1 MSAALDIQT
10 ERESPALLLIRLRGR
25 LDSTTAPLLELKIKE
40 SCADDKELRRVLFVC
55 GDLRYISSA
64 GLSVFLGL
72 VRQLG
77 GAGEV
82 ALCDVSPSIHKVMKI
97 AGFTQ
102 FINVYDYS
110 DRAIKALN
118 GA

>member
-1 MSAALDIQT
+1 MSAALDIQAECQDT
-10 ERESPALLLIRLRGR
+10 ALLVIRLHGR
-25 LDSTTAPLLELKIKE
+25 LDSTTAPLLELKINEMLSHNGDVKR
-40 SCADDKELRRVLFVC
+40 ALFVC
-55 GDLRYISSA
+55 RDLRYISSA

-72 VRQLG
+72 VRRLG

-82 ALCDVSPSIHKVMKI
+82 ALCNVSAAIHKVVKI

-102 FINVYDYS
+102 FINVYD
-110 DRAIKALN
+110 DVDQAIKALN